1 MPRTRQELE
10 AAAARAADWVE
21 SLDVNELEWG
31 DAAPLRAIVG
41 ALEEVAEAERRL
53 AAAVDAARWHKI
65 PWSAVGMAL
74 GTSGE
79 AARQRFGAST
89 SPEPNGKAN
98 RRRSGRAARGSTS
111 G

>member
-21 SLDVNELEWG
+21 SLHAAELDWA
-31 DAAPLRAIVG
+31 DAAPLRAVVR
-41 ALEEVAEAERRL
+41 ALEGVAEAEQGL
-53 AAAVDAARWHKI
+53 AAAVESARASKI
-65 PWSAVGMAL
+65 PWSAIGMAL

-89 SPEPNGKAN
+89 SPGADGKSNHKPPGRA
-98 RRRSGRAARGSTS
+98 SGRSRSA
-111 G
+111 

>member
-21 SLDVNELEWG
+21 SLDVEDLDWA
-31 DAAPLRAIVG
+31 DAAPLRGVVR
-41 ALEEVAEAERRL
+41 ALEGVAEAEHRL
-53 AAAVDAARWHKI
+53 ADAVDSARARKI
-65 PWSAVGMAL
+65 PWSAIGMAL

-89 SPEPNGKAN
+89 SPGRDGKSN
-98 RRRSGRAARGSTS
+98 RKSPGRASGGPRSG
-111 G
+111 